1 MQWLCRKEI
10 VLEWI
15 EISYSFW
22 SFPSTYFSNGRENW
36 NLITWLIF
44 RRHGSADYQIDKRG
58 WQSTDLL
65 LDLTNYSQN
74 TSLTSH
80 MDCGQH
86 DPSWDREDQT
96 DQTQTQTTSHLPPT
110 WRMLRGAG
118 DRSRRQETGQSWLC
132 GSPHISLR
140 FADLKTHHHRR
151 VEFNQSINHSPLLW
165 CLIGCR
171 KLKRAGQGYS
181 QE

>member
-36 NLITWLIF
+36 NLITWLIL
-44 RRHGSADYQIDKRG
+44 RRHSSADYQIDKRG

-65 LDLTNYSQN
+65 LDLANYSQN

-118 DRSRRQETGQSWLC
+118 DRRQGRPCCVEVHIFHWDLLTWKLIITGELNL
-132 GSPHISLR
+132 I
-140 FADLKTHHHRR
+140 
-151 VEFNQSINHSPLLW
+151 NQSITLRSSD
-165 CLIGCR
+165 
-171 KLKRAGQGYS
+171 A
-181 QE
+181 